1 MTGRKIS
8 LIAATVVVALGA
20 LAAGGYFV
28 VQSRIQ
34 AQIEDGLRQLAAN
47 PPPPYRAVG
56 YDKVDFTLHDRRLV
70 ITGLKAEPGDGG
82 DRISLTRLELER
94 FDPDVWQRA
103 VGPRPADAK
112 LDSTFRRLFDK
123 AVVSDLSSVQGGQPG
138 KADRATITGVDVRPI
153 PAQVVA
159 TFRALS
165 PTERMKEVLSFV
177 RVDSVVVEG
186 VRTISAGREI
196 TFSRGEILGLRD
208 DRFKS
213 MVFEK
218 LAHDQADGKFSLG
231 RFELRDGV
239 SSVWFSPVETKTADE
254 KLSYFDFSSLKLADL
269 RKGDSLVKENEV
281 SVQTAEIGAINR
293 QKFESLLV
301 RSMRVVDSS
310 MANPISVSIASLELR
325 DLDWEQILPVATRIM
340 ADDTAGGL
348 QSWGAIGKLR
358 YSLGKLS
365 LDGMDF
371 GPGVTVANASMRFQ
385 NDNGTGDLDFT
396 LTDLLIKA
404 ADLRDRNMAAGLVG
418 FGYGTLNLSMRT
430 RVTGE
435 RQGGKAALEAF
446 EIFGPQIGTLS
457 ASYAVSN
464 YQEAAAGG
472 DPMAQLLAANVDRV
486 EIAWQDDGLTPRAL
500 AAVARQQRASITQL
514 KAGLAAQLRQ
524 MMLPYRNSPRVV
536 EVGEAALRYL
546 DKPGALAISA
556 KPARPVPV
564 IEVVTL
570 LEAPPNQQPD
580 LPALFDLLEITA
592 TVR

>member
-8 LIAATVVVALGA
+8 LIAAAFVVALGA

-70 ITGLKAEPGDGG
+70 ITGLKAEPGDSG
-82 DRISLTRLELER
+82 DRISLARLELER
-94 FDPDVWQRA
+94 FDPDVWQQA

-112 LDSTFRRLFDK
+112 FDSTFRRLFDK
-123 AVVSDLSSVQGGQPG
+123 GVVSDLSSVQGGQPG
-138 KADRATITGVDVRPI
+138 KADRATITGVDIRPI
-153 PAQVVA
+153 PTQAIA
-159 TFRALS
+159 TLRTLS

-186 VRTISAGREI
+186 VRSISAGREI

-231 RFELRDGV
+231 RFELRDGI
-239 SSVWFSPVETKTADE
+239 SSVWFSPVEIKTADE
-254 KLSYFDFSSLKLADL
+254 KLSYFDFSSLKLAEL

-301 RSMRVVDSS
+301 RDMRVIDRST
-310 MANPISVSIASLELR
+310 ANPISVSVASLELR

-340 ADDTAGGL
+340 ADETAVGL
-348 QSWGAIGKLR
+348 QSWAAIGKLR

-446 EIFGPQIGTLS
+446 DVFGPQVGKLS

-464 YQEAAAGG
+464 YQEPAAGG

-486 EIAWQDDGLTPRAL
+486 EIAWQDDGLTSRAL
-500 AAVARQQRASITQL
+500 AAAARQQRASITQL

-524 MMLPYRNSPRVV
+524 MMLPYSNSPRVV

-570 LEAPPNQQPD
+570 LEAPPNRQPD

-592 TVR
+592 TAR